1 MIVSEENNKNNN
13 EEESNATIT
22 LMNPDINENPIWEN

>member
-22 LMNPDINENPIWEN
+22 LMNPDINENPI